1 MNSKN
6 SIQLQFRLGFAMRY
20 DGDADVHV
28 SYCPTLSLYSQGE
41 TKAEAR
47 SAIISAAK
55 LFIVRCYERDIL
67 HTVLRERGMTRAT
80 SEEIARIST
89 DEECK
94 NEFISVDSNFT
105 DFFEED
111 VPIHL
116 LAAQEAATTCLQ

>member
-1 MNSKN
+1 MN

-28 SYCPTLSLYSQGE
+28 SYCPTLSLYSQGG

-47 SAIISAAK
+47 AAIVSAAK

-67 HTVLRERGMTRAT
+67 HTVLRERGMTKAT
-80 SEEIARIST
+80 SEQIARLAT
-89 DEECK
+89 DAECK
-94 NEFISVDSNFT
+94 KEFISVDSNFT

-111 VPIHL
+111 VPINI

>member
-1 MNSKN
+1 MN

-20 DGDADVHV
+20 DADAGVHV

-47 SAIISAAK
+47 TAIVSAAK

-67 HTVLRERGMTRAT
+67 HTALRERGMTRAS
-80 SEEIARIST
+80 SEEMARIST
-89 DEECK
+89 DAECNK
-94 NEFISVDSNFT
+94 EFISVNSSFT